1 MSAQKVWVFFIVETS
16 PCIRVNVA
24 LSPFKETRGPVPAL
38 SEMSFPRGLPVLVSL
53 NSIGKHVFFPCGASK
68 CNATIRQ
75 YNLMLLRSLYCW
87 NRTSPADI
95 SVQGQRGPKRGFPTL
110 RCDAPGGGWRCDAA
124 TLRGAGGA
132 ATLRRCDAAVGPV
145 TLRRCWRCDAATLE

>member
-16 PCIRVNVA
+16 SCIRVNVA
-24 LSPFKETRGPVPAL
+24 LSLFKETRGPVPAL

-53 NSIGKHVFFPCGASK
+53 NSIGKHVFFPCGAGK

-87 NRTSPADI
+87 NRNSPADI
-95 SVQGQRGPKRGFPTL
+95 SNHCGCFHNLSKSEEIVPLVHRKYHIFALTLFFFVQRVHAWQL
-110 RCDAPGGGWRCDAA
+110 LAA
-124 TLRGAGGA
+124 Q
-132 ATLRRCDAAVGPV
+132 P
-145 TLRRCWRCDAATLE
+145 